1 LQDAIAAISTP
12 PGEGGIAIVRLS
24 GNKVIETVDKLFK
37 PFRRDVELVKRP
49 SHTLTLGWIIDEEG
63 NPLDEVLVSIMR
75 EPTAIPVKMWWRLTA
90 MGELCPPGACWSE
103 FCIWVYGWLNPA
115 NLPAGLS

>member
-1 LQDAIAAISTP
+1 MQDAIAAISTP

-49 SHTLTLGWIIDEEG
+49 SHTLTLGWIIDEE
-63 NPLDEVLVSIMR
+63 E
-75 EPTAIPVKMWWRLTA
+75 IPWMK
-90 MGELCPPGACWSE
+90 CW
-103 FCIWVYGWLNPA
+103 LA
-115 NLPAGLS
+115 